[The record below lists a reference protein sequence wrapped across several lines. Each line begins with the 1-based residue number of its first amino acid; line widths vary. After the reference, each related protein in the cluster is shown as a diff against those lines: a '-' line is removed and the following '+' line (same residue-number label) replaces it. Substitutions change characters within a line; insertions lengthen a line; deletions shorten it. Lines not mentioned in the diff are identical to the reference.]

1 MIMMFSY
8 IQLEKGDDLQVNLDG
23 ASGKRFKIKLG
34 EITLFIERQDLE
46 ELEDMIEEALWDE
59 TEHRDYLKE
68 QVDKLESECDDLRS
82 EKPSN
87 PYSHYVDD
95 RLYHRD

>member
-1 MIMMFSY
+1 MFNY
-8 IQLEKGDDLQVNLDG
+8 VQVEKGDDIKVSMDG
-23 ASGKRFKIKLG
+23 KTGRRFQIKIGDLK
-34 EITLFIERQDLE
+34 LFIERKDLE

-59 TEHRDYLKE
+59 TEHRDYLKDQIE
-68 QVDKLESECDDLRS
+68 KLESECEDLRS